1 MRIRTL
7 FPAALICLATFAAVQ
22 RGPAPPRLVLSS
34 TAWIDGAKLPEKYA
48 GMGGSPPL
56 EWTNVPNNTMS
67 FALILHDG
75 NGAPQATSWDPVHW
89 MLWNIP
95 AVTRKLAENAPAGMK
110 LPDGTNQGKNF
121 GGTFAYRGSNPPPGD
136 VHHMIFD
143 FYALDQQLDLSPD
156 ATRADLMKAM
166 DGHVIGRTVLIA
178 TYQK

>member
-1 MRIRTL
+1 MDLLHREWS
-7 FPAALICLATFAAVQ
+7 
-22 RGPAPPRLVLSS
+22 SS
-34 TAWIDGAKLPEKYA
+34 TAWTDGAKLPEKYA

-56 EWTNVPNNTMS
+56 EWTNVPNNTAS

-95 AVTRKLAENAPAGMK
+95 AATRKLAENAPEGMK

-121 GGTFAYRGSNPPPGD
+121 GGTYAYRGSNPPPGD

-143 FYALDQQLDLSPD
+143 FYALDQQLALPPD